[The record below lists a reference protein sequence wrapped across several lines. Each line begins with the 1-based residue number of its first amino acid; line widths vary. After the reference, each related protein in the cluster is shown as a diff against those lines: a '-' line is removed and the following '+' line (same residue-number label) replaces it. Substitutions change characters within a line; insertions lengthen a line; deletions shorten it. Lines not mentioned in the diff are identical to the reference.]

1 MKINKILLLAF
12 ILSLKSVFAQ
22 QPTNLNLKDAL
33 DLVVNKSTEAILT
46 NTKVQTKDIE
56 QQISK
61 NAQYPDMKL
70 SGQYLRLTNAN
81 SNLKLNSNNSNG
93 GGTAPKINELMLG
106 QASFSLPLF
115 AGFKIKNSILVS
127 ENLYQAEVANAAH
140 SKEEIALR
148 VVEYYASLYK
158 AQKSVGLIK
167 ENLKSA
173 NQRVLDFTN
182 LEKNGIIARND
193 LLKAQLQQSKV
204 QLSLDEATKNVAVLN
219 YNLVAM
225 LKLPENFVIGIDE
238 HQFDTDQPPVALK
251 SNDDYLHL
259 RTDLEA
265 LRFIKKANEAGIKI
279 AKSNY
284 FPSLAL
290 TGGYLALSLEN
301 VVTVTNAVN
310 FGVGFSYNLSSLFKN
325 QKEVKLAKN
334 KALETQKAQEIL
346 TENIKM
352 KVHETT
358 ENFSLAQKQNAVYQ
372 EAITQST
379 ENYRI
384 VKDKYDNGLSTTND
398 LLEADVEQLNAKI
411 NYAYSRANIMLKY
424 YEMLA
429 ASGKLLNSFNLT
441 K

>member
-1 MKINKILLLAF
+1 MKINKILLLLF
-12 ILSLKSVFAQ
+12 LFSHKSVFAQ

-33 DLVVNKSTEAILT
+33 DLAVNKSNEAILT

-93 GGTAPKINELMLG
+93 GGAAPKINELMLG
-106 QASFSLPLF
+106 QASFNLPLF
-115 AGFKIKNSILVS
+115 AGFKIKNSILVT

-158 AQKSVGLIK
+158 AQKAVGLIK

-173 NQRVLDFTN
+173 DQRVLDFTN

-225 LKLPENFVIGIDE
+225 LKLPENFIIGIDE
-238 HQFDTDQPPVALK
+238 HQFDTEQPPAALK
-251 SNDDYLHL
+251 SNDDYLLL

-334 KALETQKAQEIL
+334 KVLETQKAQEIL

-352 KVHETT
+352 KVHEAT

-372 EAITQST
+372 EAITQSA

-411 NYAYSRANIMLKY
+411 NQAYSRANIMLKY

-429 ASGKLLNSFNLT
+429 ASGKLLISFNLT